1 MSAIVFAVAFVTQGM
16 SIAPAVIPFFTSV
29 TADTATDMGGPA
41 QAAADETVELIA
53 QTAAGIAANPEDI
66 VITGHRGA
74 TPGDPLERINEKSFA
89 ATQAIDSA
97 VIGPVAMAYAKAVPS
112 PIRSGLR
119 NFRFN
124 LHEPIV
130 LVNFLF
136 QHKVGKAGE
145 TFARFAIN
153 STIGVGGLFDM
164 AKRHTFRLPRRRNG
178 FGDTMGFYG
187 IKPGPYFFLP
197 LIGPTTMRD
206 FIGTV
211 ADNAILPFSLFKP
224 FHGPAYKIPVRVL
237 TALDHRAEFD
247 EELQAVRQAG
257 NPYAA
262 RRELYLGRRQTEID
276 HLRWGS

>member
-1 MSAIVFAVAFVTQGM
+1 
-16 SIAPAVIPFFTSV
+16 
-29 TADTATDMGGPA
+29 
-41 QAAADETVELIA
+41 
-53 QTAAGIAANPEDI
+53 
-66 VITGHRGA
+66 
-74 TPGDPLERINEKSFA
+74 
-89 ATQAIDSA
+89 
-97 VIGPVAMAYAKAVPS
+97 
-112 PIRSGLR
+112 
-119 NFRFN
+119 
-124 LHEPIV
+124 
-130 LVNFLF
+130 
-136 QHKVGKAGE
+136 
-145 TFARFAIN
+145 
-153 STIGVGGLFDM
+153 
-164 AKRHTFRLPRRRNG
+164 
-178 FGDTMGFYG
+178 MGFYG